1 MSIHKETLD
10 DELYGVLDSSPY
22 SSTITQISA
31 QSFFQEGFELSLDA
45 IIPSIELT
53 GSFTQFKSKTQLYIY
68 DYSKT
73 IIYSDKNYEGKGS
86 YLYSPTGTSTTT
98 QTSSIY
104 NQFELNPTE
113 DISNQGYSDG
123 RFFAVYNFIDY
134 ELGSDDKSSTEPF
147 QDNLGVTNPPL
158 IITNP
163 YFIKDISGDRTEL
176 RIQNNFLTSQQI
188 ETYYNNFKNKLDAR
202 ENVDEFYISFD
213 DNENFIGINIQL
225 ELALPNSST
234 PTSILIKLYKPLPAK
249 FKVDQKIQI
258 ITKVGET
265 QVFEVEFKPNLVFI
279 DDLFSLKGPNY
290 NISIKDKVNNS
301 TNFKNLKDLINT
313 NSSESYYQFN
323 SLQDQKGI
331 IIRKNWGDWNEF
343 VKYSLAEQRLRN
355 FRDKMG
361 LIESSSAEI
370 ASLQT
375 ITGPT
380 TTTIDYSASINDASN
395 NINTIIKKFDSY
407 EYFLYYITGSE
418 SWPKYTSTY
427 PYTNYSVTSSEANN
441 WFGDT
446 NEQGIYFNTGKNQI
460 YLASRYDNDNQD
472 NLYYLIPSFITQ
484 NISNEQYIKFV
495 SMVGQTFDEI
505 YLYTE
510 AVEQIRNTNSNLT
523 GSVLPLGMADDVI
536 ESLGFDTSGNDFSPI
551 GFNINGV
558 GTFPPANSGLEYIT
572 RYIDIA
578 SGSVIN
584 YYDQQQST
592 LGYVIAL
599 SDPSFPYPLENT
611 SQEIYRRI
619 FHNMISLVKRKGTVT
634 GLRQL
639 INIWGVPNTMLR
651 ISEFGGKNKNDEND
665 YDEWMNRY
673 STAFN
678 SYPTPFTASN
688 TIDTSYFG
696 QVNAT
701 AMFPWLPL
709 AGNYKE
715 TAATPDVAV
724 PDCIQFR
731 FKTAR
736 HVDGT
741 TNISESLLLKRGQ
754 NGGTTANIWAA
765 NGDFGIYLHQSGSQS
780 GSYSGSIDPFDNNFA
795 SMSFVIS
802 GSLTQGAT
810 SYASGQAHC
819 YVTSPIY
826 LPFYNKEWWTVQLQR
841 KTHLSASNQDATLN
855 EFELRVGQNIY
866 EGYDGNQIGWV
877 ASSSLTMSNA
887 VTSQSMNESW
897 NRMYRDTSFGN
908 FSSLHNYNDSQVY
921 LPGNILKHPTFQ
933 QSNTVGKQA
942 SYLIPGFDLGVPMSG
957 SFQEFRYYRR
967 ALSASAFND
976 FVMNPK
982 SIQGHGNRN
991 YGPGSS
997 YDLVSYRVPLGNELE
1012 FTEPNG
1018 TASYIDATAW
1028 ADDIRQ
1034 FSFGKLVPT
1043 NANGGNFT
1051 GQSIGSMHPSAINY
1065 DASRILYTGSFCAGA
1080 GFSPT
1085 FTTDPY
1091 FLAFRF
1097 AANPNL
1103 YITSSY
1109 ITANNE
1115 IIYMD
1120 QPSAGIRNRISNKI
1134 QVIDKNEYGTTLS
1147 PFRSIQ
1153 QEYEQSGSYTED
1165 INSLEVGF
1173 SFQNEINDDIIA
1185 TFGHGVVS
1193 DAIADPRFTS
1203 ESSDRYPE
1211 LTRIAEDYFKKY
1223 QGFTINSPSYSSS
1236 HSPSQVER
1244 EYDYK
1249 RLIKFYE
1256 TSLFRA
1262 IKNYIPA
1269 RTSLSTGII
1278 VKQHLL
1284 ERNRAISML
1293 GITTETPIAKTPET
1307 GSNSSGYTTQTGF
1320 NSVISN
1326 KNLEITS
1333 SIGTYSLTGSA
1344 GGSVNKY
1351 NIPTSSI
1358 GEFTQ
1363 SWTYLDDFTGDIL
1376 SHSIQDE
1383 FYNGEF
1389 SGSEIATIP
1398 PQYNPY
1404 NKKNANYLDP
1414 QYFYPNDAF
1423 TILPTQSLLFQ
1434 NSPYNPLINN
1444 VSGSRKNSFLFDQDF
1459 DPTPPGNY
1467 LKEGIPNDYAL
1478 TVSASQ
1484 LGFGGA
1490 NSTNVNLLE
1499 YSEIPDSNYTAKAI
1513 ITPRY
1518 EGSKMISADYNFG
1531 LSLRV
1536 LSASISST
1544 EESPLMRPGLYNK
1557 YTGERKIQFLDGSI
1571 GSWGGDSTGKYPSA
1585 VDSRPIYF
1593 AHFKSSYENL
1603 EKYNTSTFNIDQ
1615 LIQVPF
1621 ESIQGEQAPIITSS
1635 QLTGNNKNLLS
1646 VGSTF
1651 TPNRKVKAIYNQ
1663 ASKQFRNLKKFT
1675 TPSSFTTI
1683 SPILDYTTMDGSSNY
1698 ITFPAQEI
1706 ISYYTNEKTPQ
1717 TVVLTHSFN
1726 APIWISESINYTN
1739 PVGNSKPIW
1748 RIMNTRN
1755 NNSLGSVTAL
1765 LTASIQPLPVNT
1777 FSAST
1782 SLLVTGSSPMGD
1794 SLGYGLLYLQGM
1806 SINPEN
1812 LYQYNFVS
1820 DQAPRN
1826 YNVSAPHLQ
1835 LINTINTNIDIG
1847 DISYSTSQNPYL
1859 FPDGTINSMI
1869 TNSCAQWS
1877 PQEIGNFGTFPFTV
1891 STFVKDPVGSIGLR
1905 QGGGLPSFSTN
1916 PLKSIARKGIQN
1928 YFTYNYSMSALTEY
1942 PQKSLPIMIERGDV
1956 IRVTYAYPLLTITES
1971 ANTLKTN
1978 EIVTQDFQV
1987 LGYEQAPP
1995 ALQFS
2000 KPTTYTGTT
2009 PYLGW
2014 GSNNTQTPPDNH
2026 FQALAQNLPPTGMFS
2041 PDNLKE
2047 RFDLLATN
2055 GQKVIGV
2062 AKAGSGNWADMFS
2075 GSIIDCV
2082 VETRWG
2088 ELSGSSTTVATT
2100 GSIKVTFA
2108 GEKSIVGSAAN
2119 HPVFIFTVQEVLR
2132 TTMGGKTGTYQ
2143 EPLGNTVPSS
2153 LGMFTVEDSSTY
2165 NPTDPGFIFDTLKV
2179 TPDPSKLQKPI
2190 PNGSIMA
2197 ATFIKRQDNDTKVIV
2212 DITQPP
2218 ESIGALTPS
2227 GDGYLIPDDLTEI
2240 QKDNVQKIINV
2251 LKSQNSFTNPPDA
2264 NATNDVG

>member
-73 IIYSDKNYEGKGS
+73 IIYSDKDYEGKGS
-86 YLYSPTGTSTTT
+86 YLYPPTGTSTTT

-113 DISNQGYSDG
+113 DIYNQGYSDG

-234 PTSILIKLYKPLPAK
+234 PTSILIKLYKPLPDK

-301 TNFKNLKDLINT
+301 TNFKNLEDLINT

-380 TTTIDYSASINDASN
+380 TTTIDYSASINAASN

-446 NEQGIYFNTGKNQI
+446 DEQGIYFNTGKNQI
-460 YLASRYDNDNQD
+460 YSASRYDNDNQD

-551 GFNINGV
+551 GFNVNGV
-558 GTFPPANSGLEYIT
+558 GTFPSSYSGLEYIT

-584 YYDQQQST
+584 YYDQEQST
-592 LGYVIAL
+592 LGYIVAL

-611 SQEIYRRI
+611 AQEIYRRI

-802 GSLTQGAT
+802 GSLTQGAN
-810 SYASGQAHC
+810 SYNSGYAHC

-841 KTHLSASNQDATLN
+841 KTHTSASNQDATLN

-887 VTSQSMNESW
+887 VISQSMNESW
-897 NRMYRDTSFGN
+897 NRMYRDTTGGGIMEV
-908 FSSLHNYNDSQVY
+908 HNYNDSQVY
-921 LPGNILKHPTFQ
+921 LPGNILKHPSFQ
-933 QSNTVGKQA
+933 QSNAVGKQA
-942 SYLIPGFDLGVPMSG
+942 SYFLPGFDLGVPMSG

-997 YDLVSYRVPLGNELE
+997 YDLLSYRVPLGNELE
-1012 FTEPNG
+1012 FIEPNG
-1018 TASYIDATAW
+1018 TASYIDATTW
-1028 ADDIRQ
+1028 ATNIRQ

-1043 NANGGNFT
+1043 NANGGNSQ
-1051 GQSIGSMHPSAINY
+1051 GQSIGSVHPSAINY
-1065 DASRILYTGSFCAGA
+1065 DTSRLLYTGSFCIGA
-1080 GFSPT
+1080 GSTPSEA
-1085 FTTDPY
+1085 TDPY

-1097 AANPNL
+1097 ADNPNL

-1223 QGFTINSPSYSSS
+1223 QGFTINSPLYSSS

-1320 NSVISN
+1320 NSVIYN

-1351 NIPTSSI
+1351 NVITNEGRYFEFDNSNITLPILTNVNLFPTDATTPPAPITQSGIFLGTDFNGENYLESEVAFRSQIRFNCYLAVASAAPGVNFTIEMTSSVREGIYTNTFPTQTAQDPPSLVSENYVDIYPGERIYVYINVDNVDSLNNPIVLDGYDFEI
-1358 GEFTQ
+1358 GESTAFSKPEPKASQ
-1363 SWTYLDDFTGDIL
+1363 QVNWYIDNFTGEYKVDD
-1376 SHSIQDE
+1376 HQTE

-1389 SGSEIATIP
+1389 SGSEITTIL

-1404 NKKNANYLDP
+1404 RIFADGNDKTPDIIPANQPYVDFTQGSPDYLS
-1414 QYFYPNDAF
+1414 NGIF
-1423 TILPTQSLLFQ
+1423 TV
-1434 NSPYNPLINN
+1434 NS
-1444 VSGSRKNSFLFDQDF
+1444 
-1459 DPTPPGNY
+1459 
-1467 LKEGIPNDYAL
+1467 
-1478 TVSASQ
+1478 
-1484 LGFGGA
+1484 A
-1490 NSTNVNLLE
+1490 NS
-1499 YSEIPDSNYTAKAI
+1499 
-1513 ITPRY
+1513 
-1518 EGSKMISADYNFG
+1518 IS
-1531 LSLRV
+1531 
-1536 LSASISST
+1536 
-1544 EESPLMRPGLYNK
+1544 
-1557 YTGERKIQFLDGSI
+1557 
-1571 GSWGGDSTGKYPSA
+1571 
-1585 VDSRPIYF
+1585 
-1593 AHFKSSYENL
+1593 
-1603 EKYNTSTFNIDQ
+1603 
-1615 LIQVPF
+1615 
-1621 ESIQGEQAPIITSS
+1621 ITS
-1635 QLTGNNKNLLS
+1635 GY
-1646 VGSTF
+1646 
-1651 TPNRKVKAIYNQ
+1651 TP
-1663 ASKQFRNLKKFT
+1663 
-1675 TPSSFTTI
+1675 
-1683 SPILDYTTMDGSSNY
+1683 
-1698 ITFPAQEI
+1698 
-1706 ISYYTNEKTPQ
+1706 ISYYTR
-1717 TVVLTHSFN
+1717 F
-1726 APIWISESINYTN
+1726 
-1739 PVGNSKPIW
+1739 
-1748 RIMNTRN
+1748 
-1755 NNSLGSVTAL
+1755 
-1765 LTASIQPLPVNT
+1765 
-1777 FSAST
+1777 
-1782 SLLVTGSSPMGD
+1782 TGS
-1794 SLGYGLLYLQGM
+1794 
-1806 SINPEN
+1806 
-1812 LYQYNFVS
+1812 F
-1820 DQAPRN
+1820 
-1826 YNVSAPHLQ
+1826 
-1835 LINTINTNIDIG
+1835 
-1847 DISYSTSQNPYL
+1847 
-1859 FPDGTINSMI
+1859 F
-1869 TNSCAQWS
+1869 
-1877 PQEIGNFGTFPFTV
+1877 
-1891 STFVKDPVGSIGLR
+1891 
-1905 QGGGLPSFSTN
+1905 
-1916 PLKSIARKGIQN
+1916 
-1928 YFTYNYSMSALTEY
+1928 
-1942 PQKSLPIMIERGDV
+1942 
-1956 IRVTYAYPLLTITES
+1956 
-1971 ANTLKTN
+1971 
-1978 EIVTQDFQV
+1978 
-1987 LGYEQAPP
+1987 
-1995 ALQFS
+1995 
-2000 KPTTYTGTT
+2000 
-2009 PYLGW
+2009 
-2014 GSNNTQTPPDNH
+2014 
-2026 FQALAQNLPPTGMFS
+2026 
-2041 PDNLKE
+2041 NLKP
-2047 RFDLLATN
+2047 
-2055 GQKVIGV
+2055 GV
-2062 AKAGSGNWADMFS
+2062 NY
-2075 GSIIDCV
+2075 C
-2082 VETRWG
+2082 
-2088 ELSGSSTTVATT
+2088 
-2100 GSIKVTFA
+2100 
-2108 GEKSIVGSAAN
+2108 
-2119 HPVFIFTVQEVLR
+2119 
-2132 TTMGGKTGTYQ
+2132 
-2143 EPLGNTVPSS
+2143 
-2153 LGMFTVEDSSTY
+2153 
-2165 NPTDPGFIFDTLKV
+2165 
-2179 TPDPSKLQKPI
+2179 
-2190 PNGSIMA
+2190 
-2197 ATFIKRQDNDTKVIV
+2197 KR
-2212 DITQPP
+2212 
-2218 ESIGALTPS
+2218 
-2227 GDGYLIPDDLTEI
+2227 
-2240 QKDNVQKIINV
+2240 
-2251 LKSQNSFTNPPDA
+2251 
-2264 NATNDVG
+2264 